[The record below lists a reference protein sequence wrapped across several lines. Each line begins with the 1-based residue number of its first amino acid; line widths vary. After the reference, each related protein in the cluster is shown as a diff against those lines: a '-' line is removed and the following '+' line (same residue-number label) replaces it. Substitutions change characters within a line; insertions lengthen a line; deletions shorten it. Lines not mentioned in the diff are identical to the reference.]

1 MRLSDATAAKQLA
14 AESDG
19 EHFSFEKDDHVTRT
33 TIRSRFTSFSE
44 EVHHRSKLVS
54 FAHTSDTVLEAHMAT
69 SGGADTPLSP
79 MMMRVTGKLRPWLP
93 QQRPLETLPGLQV
106 SMQGVKLGRL
116 SKPPPLQPR
125 RSEPNE
131 PPEAENF

>member
-54 FAHTSDTVLEAHMAT
+54 FALTSDTVLEAHMAT
-69 SGGADTPLSP
+69 SGGAD
-79 MMMRVTGKLRPWLP
+79 
-93 QQRPLETLPGLQV
+93 
-106 SMQGVKLGRL
+106 
-116 SKPPPLQPR
+116 
-125 RSEPNE
+125 
-131 PPEAENF
+131 